1 MFTTPS
7 FTPIFII
14 PVDEFVTE
22 LFIVPDFTF
31 IVPVELLLTGTLYSP
46 PSIFISPLSEF
57 VTSLNELLRFFTVV
71 FVKFIIPV
79 PVFIVLLVRIEL
91 VTSTVP
97 KLYIEFI
104 GLDVISIF
112 SILAIASF
120 ALYKYDPE
128 LYGLPVVSSA
138 HISIV
143 PPYIFAFPLF
153 DIKYFHFQSLPV
165 NL

>member
-1 MFTTPS
+1 M
-7 FTPIFII
+7 
-14 PVDEFVTE
+14 
-22 LFIVPDFTF
+22 F

-46 PSIFISPLSEF
+46 PSIFISPLPEF
-57 VTSLNELLRFFTVV
+57 VTSLKELLKFFTDV

-79 PVFIVLLVRIEL
+79 STFIILLVKIEL
-91 VTSTVP
+91 ATSTVP
-97 KLYIEFI
+97 KLYIEYI
-104 GLDVISIF
+104 GLDVILRFSIF
-112 SILAIASF
+112 AIAPF

-128 LYGLPVVSSA
+128 LYGLLDVSSA